1 MTDKLS
7 DKEKKKRKE
16 ARKQQKQKST
26 TVKTITQPKPE
37 EPPAQPM
44 NLCDDCAYEFGE
56 CGGKPKFASNQD
68 ETLTGPE
75 ADRVI
80 ECPAFVNVANMP
92 TADQARKE
100 AAAGPGAAAEGEAR
114 VCDIEHLGN
123 YPDCFRDCPK
133 DECDGVPAAAHEDGD
148 KAEPTAF
155 DLALSRL
162 DESGQAQL
170 NARADEI
177 REEADRRFG
186 PDAEPTT
193 EEMAGTLVLIVQE
206 TIQEETA
213 EPKYIPAPGPVRPD
227 PKRFQADE
235 DFGTCPSCD
244 KPLKRTAFNRYQD
257 AIRCTNGRCRAYRTV
272 VKTISTGVK

>member
-1 MTDKLS
+1 MSNEKEDKS
-7 DKEKKKRKE
+7 
-16 ARKQQKQKST
+16 KQQKPKSK
-26 TVKTITQPKPE
+26 TVKTVKVPKPE
-37 EPPAQPM
+37 EKPADQDAQPV

-56 CGGKPKFASNQD
+56 CEGKPKFASDQD

-80 ECPAFVNVANMP
+80 ECPAFVNVSKMP
-92 TADQARKE
+92 TVQE
-100 AAAGPGAAAEGEAR
+100 AAAEGEAR

-133 DECDGVPAAAHEDGD
+133 DQCDGVPAVAHEGDD
-148 KAEPTAF
+148 KAEPNAF

-162 DESGQAQL
+162 DDIGRSTL

-186 PDAEPTT
+186 PDAEPTA
-193 EEMAGTLVLIVQE
+193 EEKAGTLVLIVKE
-206 TIQEETA
+206 MVEREGGPTEEV
-213 EPKYIPAPGPVRPD
+213 EPEVKVIRTDLPKRPD
-227 PKRFQADE
+227 PKRFQAEE
-235 DFGTCPSCD
+235 DFGTCPSCE
-244 KPLKRTAFNRYQD
+244 KPLKRTALNRYQD
-257 AIRCTNGRCRAYRTV
+257 AIRCTNGRCRAYRSI